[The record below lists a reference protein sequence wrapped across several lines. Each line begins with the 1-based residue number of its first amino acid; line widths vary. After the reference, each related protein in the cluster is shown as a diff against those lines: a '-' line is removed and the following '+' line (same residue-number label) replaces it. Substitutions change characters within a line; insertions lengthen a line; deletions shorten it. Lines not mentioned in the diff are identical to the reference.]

1 MKMVTEADFYFPS
14 EKLAIFC
21 DSKKH
26 HTSEEAIKK
35 DKAIDVKLAALGI
48 TSLRISGVDIAKS
61 PFECASRV
69 SEKLRSIA

>member
-1 MKMVTEADFYFPS
+1 MNMVTEADFYFPDK
-14 EKLAIFC
+14 KLAVFC

-35 DKAIDVKLAALGI
+35 DKAIDVKLEALGI

-61 PFECASRV
+61 PFDCAS
-69 SEKLRSIA
+69 K